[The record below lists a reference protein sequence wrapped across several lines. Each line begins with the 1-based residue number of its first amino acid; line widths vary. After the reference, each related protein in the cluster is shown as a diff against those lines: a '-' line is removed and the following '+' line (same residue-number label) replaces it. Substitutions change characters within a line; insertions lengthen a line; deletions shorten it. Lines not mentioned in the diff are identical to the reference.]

1 MATNEQ
7 SSTPKTQSKRLAR
20 AKIKHPVEADGSS
33 KSGSKAAGASKST
46 KARVAAKDAKSLEA
60 NLAEE
65 RKAKLKKIAIGAF
78 AVIMAIAMMVPSC
91 AGIVSASRNNAQPA
105 PETTTDEATSDTTE
119 TSNTE
124 ASTDATEEEAAD
136 DVNSATNVAAVDKSY
151 AAELASLEEKLAA
164 DDKNLAALLNLGKL
178 YMSWGYSASM
188 YASSDE
194 DQAHVTELFDTAIDY
209 YDRYLKLHDSN
220 AVKVDKALCQLYGG
234 DTEAATA
241 SLKKL
246 TTDMPD
252 YGPAWAN
259 LGMVYEMQY
268 QMDDAKAAYEKAIE
282 VDAEDE
288 EGAKSFASRRL
299 AVINSGEIETDA
311 TADITEN
318 ETEKT
323 PGLSDT
329 LADASGTS
337 Y

>member
-33 KSGSKAAGASKST
+33 KSGSKAAGASKSI

-105 PETTTDEATSDTTE
+105 PEATTDEATSDTTE

-124 ASTDATEEEAAD
+124 ESADATEESTD
-136 DVNSATNVAAVDKSY
+136 DVNSATSVAAVDKSY
-151 AAELASLEEKLAA
+151 AAELASLEEKLVA

-311 TADITEN
+311 TADITET